1 MVQQQR
7 LTNIGGY
14 IGTIESTTTNNPINL
29 CRVDT
34 YTEPRRFQ
42 QAVRFFKRK
51 FSTKDNVTT
60 DMWLGSQAK
69 VTSIHF
75 DAKYQILRLEVSN
88 T

>member
-1 MVQQQR
+1 MIQQQR

-14 IGTIESTTTNNPINL
+14 IGKIESTSESNPTSL
-29 CRVDT
+29 CRVDK

-51 FSTKDNVTT
+51 YNSKNSVTT
-60 DMWLGSQAK
+60 DMWLGSQVK
-69 VTSIHF
+69 VTSVQF
-75 DAKYQILRLEVSN
+75 DIKHQVLRFEVSK